1 MTCGTP
7 PFTPP
12 DLFPPLTEQER
23 RTVDDFSSLVERWT
37 HSRRGGEGP
46 LSVDWLGY
54 VAQKSPL
61 DLWIYQEILVET
73 KPDLII
79 ETGKCLG
86 GSALYLATI
95 CELIGAGRIVSIDL
109 VEQEGR
115 PQHPRLSYVA
125 GSSVDT
131 HVVET
136 VKSGVR
142 PGDRIMVILDSD
154 HHCNI
159 PWPNCAPTL
168 IWSRRGVIS
177 SSQTRSCPAIRLNQ
191 HSAQVRWTLL
201 TRFSPPA
208 RTLPSIAP
216 ASAFCSR

>member
-1 MTCGTP
+1 M
-7 PFTPP
+7 
-12 DLFPPLTEQER
+12 
-23 RTVDDFSSLVERWT
+23 
-37 HSRRGGEGP
+37 
-46 LSVDWLGY
+46 SVDWLGY

-154 HHCNI
+154 HHCDHVLAELRAYADLVTPGCYLVVEDTIVSGN
-159 PWPNCAPTL
+159 P
-168 IWSRRGVIS
+168 VE
-177 SSQTRSCPAIRLNQ
+177 
-191 HSAQVRWTLL
+191 
-201 TRFSPPA
+201 
-208 RTLPSIAP
+208 
-216 ASAFCSR
+216 SAFGPGPMDAVDAFLATGADFAIDRTRERFLFTLNPKGYLRRIAR